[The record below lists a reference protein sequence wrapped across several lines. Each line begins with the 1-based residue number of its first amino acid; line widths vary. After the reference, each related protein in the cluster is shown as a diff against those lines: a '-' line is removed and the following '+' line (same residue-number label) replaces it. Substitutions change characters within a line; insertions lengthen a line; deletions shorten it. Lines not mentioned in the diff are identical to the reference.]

1 MEKRIAICPGSF
13 DPITK
18 GHLDII
24 RRAANLFD
32 EVIVLIMV
40 NYTKTNTAF
49 TAAERVE
56 MARRVTADIPNVRVD
71 YYAGLLAD
79 YARQQGAC
87 TLVKGLRAV
96 TDFEYEFQMALTNK
110 KLYPNLE
117 TLFLTTDIQYM
128 YLSSSVVRQV
138 ASFGGDISEFVC
150 PELLEDIQKRLAPAS
165 GRRWAKSENKK
176 EPCGPSGTPRG
187 SFSYSYKNHKL
198 CLWTRRARALKR

>member
-24 RRAANLFD
+24 RRAATLFD
-32 EVIVLIMV
+32 EVIVLITV
-40 NYTKTNTAF
+40 NYTKANTAF

-150 PELLEDIQKRLAPAS
+150 PELLEDIQKRLAPAP
-165 GRRWAKSENKK
+165 GVLPNA
-176 EPCGPSGTPRG
+176 
-187 SFSYSYKNHKL
+187 
-198 CLWTRRARALKR
+198 

>member
-138 ASFGGDISEFVC
+138 ASFCGDISEFVC
-150 PELLEDIQKRLAPAS
+150 PELLEDIQKRLAPAP
-165 GRRWAKSENKK
+165 GVLPND
-176 EPCGPSGTPRG
+176 
-187 SFSYSYKNHKL
+187 
-198 CLWTRRARALKR
+198 

>member
-1 MEKRIAICPGSF
+1 MPKRIAICPGSF

-24 RRAANLFD
+24 QRAAGLFD

-40 NYTKTNTAF
+40 NYTKANTVFNAE
-49 TAAERVE
+49 ERVD
-56 MARRVTADIPNVRVD
+56 MARRVTRGIPNVRVD
-71 YYAGLLAD
+71 FYAGLLAD

-87 TLVKGLRAV
+87 SLVKGLRAV

-110 KLYPNLE
+110 KLYPSLE
-117 TLFLTTDIQYM
+117 TLFLTTDIQHM

-150 PELLEDIQKRLAPAS
+150 PEVLPDIQARLCPKP
-165 GRRWAKSENKK
+165 GQPRRF
-176 EPCGPSGTPRG
+176 EPQE
-187 SFSYSYKNHKL
+187 
-198 CLWTRRARALKR
+198 

>member
-1 MEKRIAICPGSF
+1 MPNRIAICPGSF

-18 GHLDII
+18 GHVAII
-24 RRAANLFD
+24 RRAAGLFD

-40 NYTKTNTAF
+40 NYTKANTAF
-49 TAAERVE
+49 SAAERVD
-56 MARRVTADIPNVRVD
+56 MARRVTGGIPNVRVD
-71 YYAGLLAD
+71 FYAGLLAD

-110 KLYPNLE
+110 KLYPSLE
-117 TLFLTTDIQYM
+117 TLFMTTDIQHM

-150 PELLEDIQKRLAPAS
+150 PEILPDIVARLAPKPGQVQRFEA
-165 GRRWAKSENKK
+165 R
-176 EPCGPSGTPRG
+176 EP
-187 SFSYSYKNHKL
+187 
-198 CLWTRRARALKR
+198 

>member
-56 MARRVTADIPNVRVD
+56 MARQVTADIPNVRVD

-110 KLYPNLE
+110 KL
-117 TLFLTTDIQYM
+117 
-128 YLSSSVVRQV
+128 
-138 ASFGGDISEFVC
+138 
-150 PELLEDIQKRLAPAS
+150 
-165 GRRWAKSENKK
+165 
-176 EPCGPSGTPRG
+176 
-187 SFSYSYKNHKL
+187 
-198 CLWTRRARALKR
+198 